1 LLSLKTFVNV
11 TAVSNKQRNIGKKN
25 LFFVGI
31 SKAADKKSII
41 RIRNPVYGSK
51 DPDPYQ
57 NITDL
62 YALALGQSLLVQHGT
77 RGGGGVGEE

>member
-1 LLSLKTFVNV
+1 LKTFVNV

-31 SKAADKKSII
+31 SKAADKKSMI

-51 DPDPYQ
+51 DPDPSHHVSG
-57 NITDL
+57 T
-62 YALALGQSLLVQHGT
+62 LALEL
-77 RGGGGVGEE
+77 